1 MKVVWSEAFRGSY
14 AGDPAARAGRLDLVV
29 EELEGWAEWV
39 EPEPAPEEALLR
51 CHGPERLDE
60 VRAEGVYDVAALA
73 AGGALA
79 ASCIALAEPAFALVR
94 PPGHHASRV
103 RAWGFCHFNNLAVA
117 LAERRA
123 RGEVERALVLDID
136 LHYGDGTEDI
146 LGGEAWVR
154 LVNPGAPSRN
164 EYLRQVMTALEAFE
178 GDWIAVS
185 AGFDGHSL
193 DWGGL
198 LHTEDYELIGLQVGI
213 RARALDGHCFAVLE
227 GGYHPQSLAESVR
240 AFCRGMERGWAKGAS
255 GRADRG

>member
-1 MKVVWSEAFRGSY
+1 MRVVWSRSFLAPY
-14 AGDPAARAGRLDLVV
+14 ADDPGAREGRLDLVV

-39 EPEPAPEEALLR
+39 EPTPAPPDALLR
-51 CHGPERLDE
+51 CHGTERLE
-60 VRAEGVYDVAALA
+60 GARSEGVYEVAALA
-73 AGGALA
+73 AGGAITASRLA
-79 ASCIALAEPAFALVR
+79 LQEPSFALVR
-94 PPGHHASRV
+94 PPGHHAHRD
-103 RAWGFCHFNNLAVA
+103 RAWGFCHFNNVAVA

-123 RGEVERALVLDID
+123 RGELESALVLDID
-136 LHYGDGTEDI
+136 LHYGDGTESI

-154 LVNPGAPSRN
+154 IVNPGAPSRDA
-164 EYLRQVMTALEAFE
+164 YLGQVMAALEGFE

-198 LHTEDYELIGLQVGI
+198 LHTEDYELIGLQVGV
-213 RARALDGHCFAVLE
+213 RARALGGHCFGVLE

-240 AFCRGMERGWAKGAS
+240 AFCHGMERGWAQGAS